1 MPIYQWISNPS
12 ARLAA
17 PAVALGF
24 FSVALTAAAADEP
37 VRRLSLASALE
48 IAETQGF
55 EALSAEAA
63 VAGAEGD
70 LETVRRGVNPAI
82 SGSYLHSTSVPVPG
96 GLTSSGGYALAAA
109 DQGAIEA
116 LISGK
121 RSLRVGVA
129 ESALAAARS
138 NRDEAVR
145 LLRLEA
151 ARAYYDVLLAE
162 ANERVARDVAGS
174 FGRTLALVDERLKF
188 GAASRVDRARV
199 ETARLE
205 ADQGVT
211 AASADVARA
220 RETLGVWLGGRSL
233 EGVSLDG
240 SLDDGVPSWLDGAD
254 PASLS
259 TVASA
264 RPDVRAARAGLERAD
279 VALDLARRERLPD
292 VDLSAGYTRQGPDSA
307 PVTPPTVSLGAA
319 FALPILSQQQG
330 EIARAESDRSAA
342 SVALSRVQA
351 QASADTRSAWSSLQ
365 AARERVGRMRDSLL
379 SSAREARDLVRF
391 QYREGAVSLLDLLDA
406 ERTALQV
413 ELENAQDLHALRVAV
428 IELEAAV
435 GRRVA
440 P

>member
-1 MPIYQWISNPS
+1 MPIHDWISKPG

-17 PAVALGF
+17 PAVALGL
-24 FSVALTAAAADEP
+24 FSVVLTAAAADEP
-37 VRRLSLASALE
+37 VRRLSLASALD

-55 EALSAEAA
+55 DALSAEAA

-70 LETVRRGVNPAI
+70 VETVRRGVNPAI
-82 SGSYLHSTSVPVPG
+82 SGIYLHSTSVPFPG
-96 GLTSSGGYALAAA
+96 GVTSSSGYALAAA

-116 LISGK
+116 LVSGK
-121 RSLRVGVA
+121 RSLRVGAA

-138 NRDEAVR
+138 NRDEAIR
-145 LLRLEA
+145 LLRREA
-151 ARAYYDVLLAE
+151 ARAYYDVLVAE
-162 ANERVARDVAGS
+162 ANERVARDVADS
-174 FGRTLALVDERLKF
+174 FGKTLALVEERLKF

-211 AASADVARA
+211 AASADVTRA
-220 RETLGVWLGGRSL
+220 REALGVWLGGQSL
-233 EGVSLDG
+233 EGVGLEG
-240 SLDDGVPSWLDGAD
+240 SLEGGVPSWLDGAN
-254 PASLS
+254 PVTLS
-259 TVASA
+259 ADAAA

-279 VALDLARRERLPD
+279 AALGLARRERLPD

-342 SVALSRVQA
+342 CVALSRAQA
-351 QASADTRSAWSSLQ
+351 QASADARSAWSSLQ
-365 AARERVGRMRDSLL
+365 AARERIARMQAALL

-413 ELENAQDLHALRVAV
+413 ELENVQDLYALRVAV
-428 IELEAAV
+428 VELEAAI
-435 GRRVA
+435 GRRET